1 MAISAMQAAKIAC
14 EASGWKLSNLQLH
27 KILYLAHM
35 VYSGDHDGSPLIED
49 ERFQAW
55 AYGPVLPSVYRY
67 ASSYGSSSIQN
78 IFNHVPPVAP
88 WSDEYKTIVD
98 AVASLGEMAPFQLVE
113 ITHEPGSAWSRSYS
127 PDVRNVTINQDDI
140 LREYQSRFAKAEH

>member
-14 EASGWKLSNLQLH
+14 EASGWTLSNLQLH

-35 VYSGDHDGSPLIED
+35 VYSGDHEGEPLVGD

-78 IFNHVPPVAP
+78 IFNHVPPTPP
-88 WSDEYKTIVD
+88 WSEEHQTIVD
-98 AVASLGEMAPFQLVE
+98 AVSSLGGLEPFRLVD
-113 ITHEPGSAWSRSYS
+113 ITHEPISAWAHSYA
-127 PDVRNVTINQDDI
+127 PGERHVPIDQEAI
-140 LREYQSRFAKAEH
+140 LHEYTARFG